1 MVQALDT
8 EREENRVRKRMMKLV
23 DDWFMVV
30 DDLMYY
36 DTV

>member
-30 DDLMYY
+30 DDLM
-36 DTV
+36 